1 MGLLDCC
8 CAPWRQ
14 VAPAPEDE
22 APTSSTESRTRATRN
37 SELVENGMML
47 VELLSPAQQEELAS
61 AFRQFDVDGSGAMYA
76 AQLPRSLIGPTR
88 PHALKPAWVAVRVCV
103 HSDSKE
109 ITAVLRQLGMFPNPE
124 QVRAIMQALDVD
136 GNGVIEWSEFSA
148 LMAHRWLGGQEGRMD
163 IEHATAIF
171 TTSSEMVD
179 VNKLRS
185 FLGGM
190 GDNPLSAK
198 ELSDFVK
205 LADPHGRGR
214 VPLAEFLALPC
225 WDPPNMDELRQMN
238 SRRQAE
244 YERLAASALEQ

>member
-14 VAPAPEDE
+14 VAPAPEDQ

-76 AQLPRSLIGPTR
+76 AQLPRSLTGPTR

-148 LMAHRWLGGQEGRMD
+148 LMAHRWLGGQEVRAHHCG
-163 IEHATAIF
+163 
-171 TTSSEMVD
+171 TSPS
-179 VNKLRS
+179 S
-185 FLGGM
+185 LGV
-190 GDNPLSAK
+190 L
-198 ELSDFVK
+198 
-205 LADPHGRGR
+205 
-214 VPLAEFLALPC
+214 LALSPLLAPTC
-225 WDPPNMDELRQMN
+225 RGSGSLTVALWPRPPPLPPMHRAAWTLSMRRRY
-238 SRRQAE
+238 SRRPAKWWT
-244 YERLAASALEQ
+244 

>member
-1 MGLLDCC
+1 
-8 CAPWRQ
+8 
-14 VAPAPEDE
+14 
-22 APTSSTESRTRATRN
+22 
-37 SELVENGMML
+37 ML

-61 AFRQFDVDGSGAMYA
+61 AFRQFDVDGSGA
-76 AQLPRSLIGPTR
+76 I
-88 PHALKPAWVAVRVCV
+88 
-103 HSDSKE
+103 DSKE

-185 FLGGM
+185 VLGGM

>member
-1 MGLLDCC
+1 M
-8 CAPWRQ
+8 
-14 VAPAPEDE
+14 
-22 APTSSTESRTRATRN
+22 
-37 SELVENGMML
+37 
-47 VELLSPAQQEELAS
+47 
-61 AFRQFDVDGSGAMYA
+61 
-76 AQLPRSLIGPTR
+76 
-88 PHALKPAWVAVRVCV
+88 
-103 HSDSKE
+103 HSDSRE

-124 QVRAIMQALDVD
+124 QVKAIMEALDVD

-148 LMAHRWLGGQEGRMD
+148 LMAHRWLGGQEVRAHHCGTSPSSMGVLLALSLLLAPTCRGSGSLTVALWPLPPPLPPRAQGRLD

-171 TTSSEMVD
+171 TTSNEMVD
-179 VNKLRS
+179 VTKLRS

-214 VPLAEFLALPC
+214 VPLDEFLALPC

>member
-1 MGLLDCC
+1 M
-8 CAPWRQ
+8 
-14 VAPAPEDE
+14 
-22 APTSSTESRTRATRN
+22 SRLRLTHCGALAAAT
-37 SELVENGMML
+37 
-47 VELLSPAQQEELAS
+47 
-61 AFRQFDVDGSGAMYA
+61 A
-76 AQLPRSLIGPTR
+76 AA
-88 PHALKPAWVAVRVCV
+88 PHA
-103 HSDSKE
+103 
-109 ITAVLRQLGMFPNPE
+109 Q
-124 QVRAIMQALDVD
+124 
-136 GNGVIEWSEFSA
+136 
-148 LMAHRWLGGQEGRMD
+148 GRMD

-214 VPLAEFLALPC
+214 VPLDEFLALPC